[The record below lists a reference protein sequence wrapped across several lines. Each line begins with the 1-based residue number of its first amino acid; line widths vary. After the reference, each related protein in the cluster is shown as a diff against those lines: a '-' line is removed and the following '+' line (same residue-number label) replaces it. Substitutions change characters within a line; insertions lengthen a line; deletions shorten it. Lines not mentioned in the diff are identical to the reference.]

1 MINAIKRLNTY
12 FIFGLILF
20 GAFAARAQT
29 TKVDELLGMLNSNN
43 TDSAQI
49 SILRK
54 LSAAYTSVD
63 PIKKFY
69 YANQYRLIGEKKG
82 IDSVV
87 ANAYID
93 MGISYGIRGK
103 LDSSLYY
110 FNLGFEKS
118 KQSNY
123 ILGIARSYTNI
134 GFTYDR
140 LERKKDAVKNYEE
153 SLKIYRKLNYLKGIS
168 QNIINLGSIYYDLG
182 EYKIADNY
190 FKEYLEYVKETKNN
204 DIGLGNAL
212 FSLGNSNLKLGNLD
226 VSLAYYKKSLAIR
239 SKIGDISGTALA
251 NWGLG
256 QVYLKKKEYTN
267 ALKYL
272 KTALN
277 INSQLKNPYQDAV
290 ILITT
295 SHTYLDMK
303 DIKQAEKIANMAL
316 LKSKE
321 SNSKNLVAQVLA
333 IQVDIKAAQNEFAK
347 ALQLQS
353 DYISIKDS
361 VDKSNSK
368 KDVFINDINRIS
380 SDNKKLEKDNQSI
393 VAKNADYTVVIS
405 VISLLLIIV
414 ATSLI
419 LYYIR
424 NAEKKASNILLQNQK
439 QEIAEVNKELTRQ
452 MNIVSAQNIELEKL
466 NNVKNK
472 FFSIVSHDLR
482 GPINNLKMLFELYHQ
497 GILDQ
502 DELNGL
508 LLKLEDNIYSTAS
521 FLDNLL
527 EWAKSQLEGVTVSPV
542 NVSLQQVVLENIKL
556 VDSQIK
562 FKELNVESKID
573 NELTA
578 FVDPNII
585 HIVVRNLLSNA
596 IKFCS
601 KGDQI
606 IFEAKIKHD
615 QVLFSIRDTGPG
627 ISYEQQQNLFNLAYN
642 NSLGSSNEKGYQLGL
657 VLCKDM
663 ITQSGGTINVESKLN
678 EGTLFQI
685 SLPLNG

>member
-1 MINAIKRLNTY
+1 MITTIKRLNIY
-12 FIFGLILF
+12 IFFWFIFFGILS
-20 GAFAARAQT
+20 ANAQT
-29 TKVDELLGMLNSNN
+29 TKVNELLGMLNSNN
-43 TDSAQI
+43 PDSVQI
-49 SILRK
+49 SILRR
-54 LSAAYTSVD
+54 LSSAYSAVD
-63 PIKKFY
+63 PVKKFY
-69 YANQYRLIGEKKG
+69 YANEYRLIGEKNG

-87 ANAYID
+87 ANAYLD

-110 FNLGFEKS
+110 FKLGFEKS

-123 ILGIARSYTNI
+123 TLGIARSYANI
-134 GFTYDR
+134 GFAYDR

-153 SLKIYRKLNYLKGIS
+153 SLKIYRKVNHLKGIS

-190 FKEYLEYVKETKNN
+190 FKEYFEYVKGTKNN

-212 FSLGNSNLKLGNLD
+212 FSLGNSNLKLDNLD
-226 VSLAYYKKSLAIR
+226 VSLAYYKRSLAIR
-239 SKIGDISGTALA
+239 SKIGDISGIALT

-272 KTALN
+272 KVALSA
-277 INSQLKNPYQDAV
+277 NSQVKNPYQEALM
-290 ILITT
+290 LITT
-295 SHTYLDMK
+295 SRAYLGLK
-303 DIKQAEKIANMAL
+303 DFKEAEKFADMAL
-316 LKSKE
+316 LKAKE
-321 SNSKNLVAQVLA
+321 SNSKGLVTQALA
-333 IQVDIKAAQNEFAK
+333 VQIDIKTAENQFAK

-380 SDNKKLEKDNQSI
+380 SDNKKLEKDNKSI
-393 VAKNADYTVVIS
+393 IAQNADYTVVIS

-414 ATSLI
+414 AISLI

-424 NAEKKASNILLQNQK
+424 HAEKKASNILLQNQK
-439 QEIAEVNKELTRQ
+439 QEIAEVNEELTRQ

-482 GPINNLKMLFELYHQ
+482 GPINNLKMLFELYHK

-502 DELNGL
+502 NELNSL

-527 EWAKSQLEGVTVSPV
+527 EWAKSQLEGVTISPI

-573 NELTA
+573 DELTA

-606 IFEAKIKHD
+606 IFEAKINLDH
-615 QVLFSIRDTGPG
+615 VLFSIRDTGPG
-627 ISYEQQQNLFNLAYN
+627 ISHEQQQNLFNLAYN
-642 NSLGSSNEKGYQLGL
+642 NSLGSSNEKGYQIGL

-685 SLPLNG
+685 SLPTNG